1 MINPINLH
9 TISNNTAY
17 NKQNLRQK
25 GISFKGALGEE
36 LIKKAVMEGKELPT
50 AEVIL
55 DNITALRGLSVSKT
69 RDVLETLLSIIKSHN
84 AEKSELKKNN
94 NKLKREIQ
102 FLENDGDKL
111 AAENQSLR
119 DKIVKLEKNKSI

>member
-25 GISFKGALGEE
+25 EINFKGALGEE
-36 LIKKAVMEGKELPT
+36 LIKKAIMEGKELPT

-84 AEKSELKKNN
+84 AEKSELKQTN

-119 DKIVKLEKNKSI
+119 DKIAKLEKK

>member
-1 MINPINLH
+1 
-9 TISNNTAY
+9 
-17 NKQNLRQK
+17 
-25 GISFKGALGEE
+25 
-36 LIKKAVMEGKELPT
+36 MEGKELPT

-84 AEKSELKKNN
+84 AEKSELKQTN

-119 DKIVKLEKNKSI
+119 DKIAKLEKK